1 MGEELGTRE
10 RILREAAALFRR
22 KGFNG
27 ASMQDLADAVGVTK
41 SSLYHHFRSKQA
53 LLFEILSTT
62 VDRETPALREIA
74 LSELPATER
83 LHRAVAR
90 HVVGLIRDLDN
101 VACFV
106 EEGRYLAPRYRDAY
120 IAKRDRYERYF
131 RRILEDGIAAG
142 EFRPIDVR
150 LASLAILGMCN
161 WVARWYRPDGAYG
174 PEEIGRQFGE
184 LAVQG
189 VAAGAPAPRTGAPPA
204 AVRPGPE
211 GPGGG

>member
-1 MGEELGTRE
+1 MEEQLGTRD

-27 ASMQDLADAVGVTK
+27 ASMQDLAEAVGITK

-62 VDRETPALREIA
+62 VDRETPALRAIA
-74 LSELPATER
+74 EAELPATER
-83 LHRAVAR
+83 LRRAVAR

-131 RRILEDGIAAG
+131 RRILEEGIAAG
-142 EFRPIDVR
+142 EFRPVDVR

-174 PEEIGRQFGE
+174 PEEIATQFGH
-184 LAVQG
+184 LAVLG
-189 VAAGAPAPRTGAPPA
+189 VAAGGEGTVTGAPPA
-204 AVRPGPE
+204 AALADPSV
-211 GPGGG
+211 GGGG